1 MTGMTE
7 RLQCITPIDGSVY
20 VEREPAG
27 EAVAQGARAPID
39 PAEFPADRVGSP
51 YLAPQVL
58 VDVDHAMRIMRE
70 ESFGPVVGIMKV
82 ASDEEAIARMSDSDF
97 GLTASIWTSDESAA
111 LEIGD
116 RVETGTTLS
125 QVGYEQLTRPK
136 SFHLRSVKR
145 TKW

>member
-97 GLTASIWTSDESAA
+97 GLTASIWTSATCS
-111 LEIGD
+111 
-116 RVETGTTLS
+116 RPRGT
-125 QVGYEQLTRPK
+125 
-136 SFHLRSVKR
+136 
-145 TKW
+145 